1 MNEKSLKELFNDAEQ
16 FEHYQDPNQVKR
28 NKKKLAK
35 LTKEIEERDNARTQI

>member
-1 MNEKSLKELFNDAEQ
+1 MNEKSLKELFEDAEQ

-35 LTKEIEERDNARTQI
+35 LTQKIEEQNNASNTK